1 MDSAANTGSRKRKA
15 YTIKLKLEACEYAE
29 QSSNE
34 KAAKHFQVGLYCV
47 RYAYLKSPQK
57 VRQVDNV
64 LIDAGSRIEA
74 GSQIQAGDFRSLVLI
89 EAGGFYLRFYGMW
102 N

>member
-47 RYAYLKSPQK
+47 RLLLTDYIPVQHW
-57 VRQVDNV
+57 VQ
-64 LIDAGSRIEA
+64 
-74 GSQIQAGDFRSLVLI
+74 
-89 EAGGFYLRFYGMW
+89 
-102 N
+102 